1 LRRSPGYLFADVDE
15 GDIDGLEEKFDEIV
29 ANIRDLYKQD
39 ELKEFRFCIAGHRY
53 VNRRPSKC
61 NTTLLTFNLSVF
73 AVICYSLGGGLTQLL
88 AYHLASSGKIKDV
101 IPGGLITAI
110 SFASPQV
117 GNKGYNEAFQE
128 LERKG
133 LIRHLRVSNQ
143 GDVVPLGFFGFGYTQ
158 TGVHMHL
165 KDGEEMEI
173 GYRNPKGPLSQGF
186 SFKTGDYHML
196 ESYMERLE
204 SPKNDHIMAS
214 ETVTTLYEKYAG
226 DFTA

>member
-1 LRRSPGYLFADVDE
+1 M
-15 GDIDGLEEKFDEIV
+15 
-29 ANIRDLYKQD
+29 
-39 ELKEFRFCIAGHRY
+39 
-53 VNRRPSKC
+53 
-61 NTTLLTFNLSVF
+61 
-73 AVICYSLGGGLTQLL
+73 ICYSLGGGLAQLL

-133 LIRHLRVSNQ
+133 LIRHIRVSNQ
-143 GDVVPLGFFGFGYTQ
+143 SDVVPLGPFGWGYTQ

-165 KDGEEMEI
+165 QDGEEMEI
-173 GYRNPKGPLSQGF
+173 SYSNLMGPLSQGV
-186 SFKTGDYHML
+186 SFNTINYHML
-196 ESYMERLE
+196 PSYMERLE
-204 SPKNDHIMAS
+204 STGNDPIMAS
-214 ETVTTLYEKYAG
+214 ETVPTLYEKYPG